1 MRRCLQ
7 KMCRSLQNVKSNQF
21 NTKCLSKAFSIIFKK
36 AEKMKNLILS
46 ALLLALVTVS
56 CNQKTKESTTDHSNM
71 MSNDSTMMDKN
82 DAMMNNNTTMMN
94 NDTTMM
100 NNKTKMMN
108 NHTKI
113 YACPMHPEVQGKL
126 NVKCPE
132 CRMKL
137 TEPVTENTAK

>member
-1 MRRCLQ
+1 MLQKMRRCLQ

-36 AEKMKNLILS
+36 AEKMKKVILS
-46 ALLLALVTVS
+46 TVIMAFVLVS

-71 MSNDSTMMDKN
+71 MSNDTTMMDKN
-82 DAMMNNNTTMMN
+82 DAMMS

-108 NHTKI
+108 NQTKI

-126 NVKCPE
+126 NDKCSK
-132 CRMKL
+132 CGMKL
-137 TEPVTENTAK
+137 TVPVTEKKEEIK

>member
-36 AEKMKNLILS
+36 AEKMKKVILS
-46 ALLLALVTVS
+46 TVIMAFVLVS

-71 MSNDSTMMDKN
+71 MSNDSTMMEN
-82 DAMMNNNTTMMN
+82 DSTMMS
-94 NDTTMM
+94 NDSTVM
-100 NNKTKMMN
+100 NDKTKMMN
-108 NHTKI
+108 NQTKM

-126 NVKCPE
+126 NDKCSK
-132 CRMKL
+132 CGMKL
-137 TEPVTENTAK
+137 TKPVPEKTEESK